1 MRKIFVPILAIIL
14 CAGLLLGLYNVT
26 LPLRQ
31 AKAEEE
37 LQQKL
42 LTLLP
47 GSETFTTEAYDGED
61 QTIRA
66 VYKAENGYVIATST
80 QGYAGPIA
88 MLISVTNE
96 GSVTGLQIRDM
107 EETYGLG
114 FEALTDA
121 EFLAQFL
128 GTEGDAEVGENIDAI
143 TGATV
148 TSKAITRSVNAAV
161 AFVTGSDSSSGA
173 TSWGG

>member
-1 MRKIFVPILAIIL
+1 
-14 CAGLLLGLYNVT
+14 
-26 LPLRQ
+26 
-31 AKAEEE
+31 
-37 LQQKL
+37 
-42 LTLLP
+42 
-47 GSETFTTEAYDGED
+47 
-61 QTIRA
+61 
-66 VYKAENGYVIATST
+66 
-80 QGYAGPIA
+80 
-88 MLISVTNE
+88 
-96 GSVTGLQIRDM
+96 M

>member
-14 CAGLLLGLYNVT
+14 CAGLLLGLYNMT

-47 GSETFTTEAYDGED
+47 GSKEFTAEEYDGED
-61 QTIRA
+61 QTIRS

-80 QGYAGPIA
+80 QGYAGSIA
-88 MLISVTNE
+88 MLIGVTNE

>member
-14 CAGLLLGLYNVT
+14 CAGLLLGLYNMT

-80 QGYAGPIA
+80 QGYTGPIA
-88 MLISVTNE
+88 MLIGVSNE
-96 GSVTGLQIRDM
+96 EQRHRSADPGYGRD
-107 EETYGLG
+107 LRSG
-114 FEALTDA
+114 F
-121 EFLAQFL
+121 
-128 GTEGDAEVGENIDAI
+128 
-143 TGATV
+143 
-148 TSKAITRSVNAAV
+148 
-161 AFVTGSDSSSGA
+161 
-173 TSWGG
+173 